1 MTHTDPI
8 SLLQTSTESP
18 KSIDGI
24 LEIYQEQ
31 RASAF
36 MAGARSILIDSPETD
51 ALATTFGRM
60 TARAMKALGVHEKL
74 LNYIRFRPY
83 GIMEMARRLVRGK
96 YKPRLLD
103 PFHGYAPH
111 WIWLA
116 REDPNYQVI
125 AMDMPEVVRDVRMR
139 LCTIPGFRTPLNLHW
154 IDANLKEIPLEECLG
169 GKKVDMIE
177 SIGSYIP
184 HNEYRTL
191 LQYLMK
197 QVSPG
202 GAILGVLPYEPAVEE
217 ARQLNSVI
225 TSMFINQVSKVP
237 GLISSKDQAIAF
249 YESVGL
255 TGVQAIT
262 MSELAEEMGHDLP
275 ISLELWVTGRVKED
289 A

>member
-1 MTHTDPI
+1 MAQNDTTSP
-8 SLLQTSTESP
+8 LQDKTESP
-18 KSIDGI
+18 KSINDI
-24 LEIYQEQ
+24 LEFYQEQ

-60 TARAMKALGVHEKL
+60 TARAMKALGAHEKL

-125 AMDMPEVVRDVRMR
+125 AMDMPEVIRDVRTR
-139 LCTIPGFRTPLNLHW
+139 LYTISGFRTPLNLHW
-154 IDANLKEIPLEECLG
+154 IDANLKEKPLEECLG

-184 HNEYRTL
+184 HDEYRTL
-191 LQYLMK
+191 LQYLMQ
-197 QVSPG
+197 QVNPG
-202 GAILGVLPYEPAVEE
+202 GAILGVLPYEPAVHE
-217 ARQLNSVI
+217 ARQLNSAI

-237 GLISSKDQAIAF
+237 GLIRSKEEAIAF

-255 TGVQAIT
+255 KDVKAIT
-262 MSELAEEMGHDLP
+262 MTELATEMGHAP
-275 ISLELWVTGRVKED
+275 PVSLELWVTGRVK
-289 A
+289 